1 MGETPLTFEVFGLL
15 KGVLVM
21 HDRETGSVWTHL
33 DGKAIEG
40 ELAGARLGMIPMPQ
54 MTWAEWREAHPDT
67 LVLSRDT
74 PFQDRYRVVR
84 IGRFN
89 RAEALF
95 GDDRLASNDLVVGAE
110 LDGIF
115 KGYPLEEL
123 SRAGGVVNDTLGGK
137 PVLVVY
143 DAVAQTGLAYSRVVD
158 GRALE
163 FFNPIDAGFAI
174 ADRQTGSRWNA
185 QGEAVSGPLKGNV
198 LEFVPSFISEWY
210 GWSGYHPDT
219 DLFELAP

>member
-1 MGETPLTFEVFGLL
+1 MPLTFEVFGLL
-15 KGVLVM
+15 KGVLLM
-21 HDRETGSVWTHL
+21 RDRETSSVWTHL

-40 ELAGARLGMIPMPQ
+40 DLAGARMDMIPMPQ
-54 MTWAEWREAHPDT
+54 MTWAEWQEAYPDT

-84 IGRFN
+84 IGGFN
-89 RAEALF
+89 RNEAVF

-110 LDGIF
+110 LDGSF
-115 KGYPLEEL
+115 KGYPVEVL
-123 SRAGGVVNDTLGGK
+123 SRVGGVVNDTLGGQ

-143 DAVAQTGLAYSRVVD
+143 DAEAQTGLAYSSIVD

-163 FFNPIDAGFAI
+163 FFNPVDAGFAI

-185 QGEAVSGPLKGNV
+185 QGQAISGPMEGKV

-210 GWSGYHPDT
+210 G
-219 DLFELAP
+219 